1 MKLASKL
8 SAKEIL
14 GPVTELVKS
23 MEIGQRIEAYALA
36 GSCNGYETGV
46 STYGE
51 WVRFIG
57 SMHAVNYVTGE
68 ETRAE
73 GAHIPRVLESLL
85 MGNIGDSGTH
95 VQSKSTKDTNFYSLE
110 NAIEFAFKVDLVR
123 LEDEENG
130 AINYKYVV
138 EPLTEVKENDNIS
151 HLTALLPPVKEAV
164 KSLGTPEKAV
174 DKKQTKK

>member
-1 MKLASKL
+1 MKLATKL

-14 GPVTELVKS
+14 GSVTELAKS

-57 SMHAVNYVTGE
+57 NMQAVNYVTGE

-85 MGNIGDSGTH
+85 MANIGDSATH

-110 NAIEFAFKVDLVR
+110 SAIEFAFKVDIIR
-123 LEDEENG
+123 MEDEENG
-130 AINYKYVV
+130 AVNYKYVV
-138 EPLTEVKENDNIS
+138 EPLTEVKENDAIS
-151 HLTALLPPVKEAV
+151 HLTALLPPVKTLA
-164 KSLGTPEKAV
+164 SPEKAV
-174 DKKQTKK
+174 DKKTNQK